1 MLKTSTMTTTE
12 DYHTE
17 NAIKRRKYDHD
28 HTDDEAMES
37 MEYTPTQ
44 GWNLL
49 QPILEKDV
57 VCAKVPT
64 PDVAFELLAK
74 WFQIIAGDQDKLRLF
89 RQWIMT
95 SSEGESTSSSKPSP
109 SPNQLVPCTVKL
121 VDPKTESD
129 EPADDVPT
137 SSEPIKIITTID
149 TSPSKA
155 TSIDYINNEIPITP
169 RSTPQVLLLQQL
181 LQQQQQQIVMLQK
194 LQPGS
199 DATAVMVPTANSITV
214 SPPSGSAGV
223 VLTVNMKKDNQWHS
237 FSETCACT
245 CGFTTLD
252 GVVTTS
258 QRIPGGGEGE
268 MRFVVPPISFPA
280 QDVTQIQM
288 AVHLTLCSAP
298 HAPLV
303 CADSFMYG
311 RERAMSSD
319 EDSEDTPDSSVCDDE
334 ENDDECS
341 ERETTT
347 SSTSPKQLMTV
358 RERMLDFIQAS
369 VNNTNKSTARIILVQ
384 APPTRVVWKNR
395 RLDTPFKIRVDG
407 VTLDT
412 PATKLAVLALVVDHK
427 GKLQIDAMENFDEEC
442 SPQGIALFHNMRMT
456 KGTWGKEWSI
466 TFVVVV
472 KASLATNS
480 PVVVGMSPPCP
491 VVVKTRKNPQ
501 VRHITRSE
509 SPSPVSFVERKP
521 DTTIRKRNRVEDILD
536 HPSHSSSSSP
546 LTSSPSTS
554 SSSSSSN
561 SSRTTGGSHSE
572 AMTNL
577 LYAAEIKQQ
586 EREYRPPPMLPSSAP
601 PSPPRSMMLP
611 SLQSGFGSPD
621 PNFANLQGLL
631 GYLEEIKIKHHPSL
645 NIMEQPQL
653 KRDGK
658 VLIVKKGKPFRTPFR
673 LQMRTTPPPHT
684 SSSRPNYNT
693 QTPEYNPQQY
703 VCVAVLRN
711 DKGEEVALKNSEVLF
726 DARGLATFSG
736 LMVMKGTWGKSVQL
750 TFEARWSGARRIV
763 GGSNWPPLRML
774 VVSETP
780 ALQLMCYTKDK
791 KTPSAV

>member
-1 MLKTSTMTTTE
+1 MLNRLHNMSTMVE
-12 DYHTE
+12 YRTE
-17 NAIKRRKYDHD
+17 NASKRRKYDYSED
-28 HTDDEAMES
+28 GVE
-37 MEYTPTQ
+37 PTERSLS

-49 QPILEKDV
+49 QPILENDV
-57 VCAKVPT
+57 LCAKIPT
-64 PDVAFELLAK
+64 CDIALDHLAK
-74 WFQIIAGDQDKLRLF
+74 WFQIIAGDQEKLRVF
-89 RQWIMT
+89 RQWILASNDGDNVT
-95 SSEGESTSSSKPSP
+95 KNPTP
-109 SPNQLVPCTVKL
+109 SPNQLVPTVK
-121 VDPKTESD
+121 VADIKRDID
-129 EPADDVPT
+129 EPADDVPST
-137 SSEPIKIITTID
+137 S
-149 TSPSKA
+149 TSPDSAESSAKA

-181 LQQQQQQIVMLQK
+181 LQQQQQQIVLLQK
-194 LQPGS
+194 LQKPTDS
-199 DATAVMVPTANSITV
+199 SISVVPTANTITLT
-214 SPPSGSAGV
+214 PTSGSAGV
-223 VLTVNMKKDNQWHS
+223 VLTVNIKSAPWHT
-237 FSETCACT
+237 FSDTCACT
-245 CGFTTLD
+245 CGFTTLE
-252 GVVTTS
+252 GTVTTS
-258 QRIPGGGEGE
+258 QRIPGGSDGE
-268 MRFVVPPISFPA
+268 MRFVVPPIPFPS
-280 QDVTQIQM
+280 QEVTQIQM
-288 AVHLTLCSAP
+288 AVHLTSCAAP

-311 RERAMSSD
+311 RERASSAVSSD
-319 EDSEDTPDSSVCDDE
+319 EDSEDTPDSSVCDE
-334 ENDDECS
+334 EDDDDSS
-341 ERETTT
+341 EREAPS

-358 RERMLDFIQAS
+358 RERMAEFIHSA
-369 VNNTNKSTARIILVQ
+369 KGAARVIVAQ
-384 APPTRVVWKNR
+384 NPPSRVVWKNR
-395 RLDTPFKIRVDG
+395 RLDSPFKIRVEG
-407 VTLDT
+407 ISCDT
-412 PATKLAVLALVVDHK
+412 PSTKLAVLALVVDHK

-442 SPQGIALFHNMRMT
+442 NPQGVALFHNLRMT

-466 TFVVVV
+466 TFVAVV
-472 KASLATNS
+472 KGSLATNN
-480 PVVVGMSPPCP
+480 PVVVGVSQVCP

-509 SPSPVSFVERKP
+509 SPSPIAFVERKP
-521 DTTIRKRNRVEDILD
+521 DTTIRLKRNRVEDILD
-536 HPSHSSSSSP
+536 HPATISS
-546 LTSSPSTS
+546 TT
-554 SSSSSSN
+554 
-561 SSRTTGGSHSE
+561 SRTGSHSE

-577 LYAAEIKQQ
+577 LYAAEIKQH
-586 EREYRPPPMLPSSAP
+586 EREFRPSSSQITSSSPASAP
-601 PSPPRSMMLP
+601 SSPPRANMMLP

-645 NIMEQPQL
+645 NILEQPQL

-673 LQMRTTPPPHT
+673 LQIRTTPVAPAHP
-684 SSSRPNYNT
+684 SRPNYT
-693 QTPEYNPQQY
+693 HTPEYNPQQY

-791 KTPSAV
+791 KAPSAV